1 MCSGNMSYEKGD
13 MQLVINST
21 QIVYDSAFKTLH
33 TWISSSFTFAFTFAD
48 FADAAPLA
56 GGGRGG
62 GGAESAFGSGL
73 SIRGEPVSSPSRGEK
88 RPPLPSVLA
97 EGGSGLLGGEGRIS
111 MSFSDPLSGLK
122 CSSLVMW
129 ILRLSRNE
137 GSTAVP
143 DTGDPPAWLAD
154 LSDMLSKYLWPSRV
168 PNQTRNHS

>member
-1 MCSGNMSYEKGD
+1 

-21 QIVYDSAFKTLH
+21 QIVYDTVFKSLH
-33 TWISSSFTFAFTFAD
+33 TWISSSFKFAD
-48 FADAAPLA
+48 FADATPLA

-73 SIRGEPVSSPSRGEK
+73 SIRGEPVPNPSRGEK
-88 RPPLPSVLA
+88 RPPPPPVLA
-97 EGGSGLLGGEGRIS
+97 EGGSGLLGGEGMIS

-129 ILRLSRNE
+129 ILRLSWNE

-168 PNQTRNHS
+168 PNQTPNHS